1 MAIPMYKV
9 AWMDSGDT
17 NNLYSRFFDTESEA
31 REYERNMEG
40 SKEALIFKKVT
51 EEPNYYEWK
60 LLSSKTAK
68 KFKLAN
74 FIVSPIFIVPIV
86 LGIILFVFLRRNNG
100 LPKVIG

>member
-1 MAIPMYKV
+1 
-9 AWMDSGDT
+9 MDSGDT
-17 NNLYSRFFDTESEA
+17 DKLYSRFFDTESEA

-40 SKEALIFKKVT
+40 SKEALIFKKIT

-60 LLSSKTAK
+60 LLSSKTSK

-86 LGIILFVFLRRNNG
+86 LVIILFMFLRRNNG